1 MGIRNYFLASLAA
14 IGLSGCVLPSESK
27 PENFREETALTM
39 ILDEEN
45 YFIYYDP
52 YVEHEGDFITS
63 VGPVSSF
70 NLDYR
75 TRITYAGRIN
85 GQDEFILDPNTYK
98 WGDERR
104 LPLLPGQGEFVGL
117 DHHIQLKES
126 TLQTLKN
133 PETGE
138 EVSFRK
144 VIVMVSEKEG

>member
-1 MGIRNYFLASLAA
+1 LTIKSSV
-14 IGLSGCVLPSESK
+14 LSRRT
-27 PENFREETALTM
+27 NFR
-39 ILDEEN
+39 ILQ
-45 YFIYYDP
+45 FT
-52 YVEHEGDFITS
+52 FFT
-63 VGPVSSF
+63 
-70 NLDYR
+70 
-75 TRITYAGRIN
+75 
-85 GQDEFILDPNTYK
+85 EFILDPNTYK